1 MRERLLLLSNSMM
14 SALQRIVLVAAILA
28 IVTAIPAEK
37 PLSQPFTCYSDDQCR
52 DFIGFV
58 SCMV

>member
-1 MRERLLLLSNSMM
+1 MM

-28 IVTAIPAEK
+28 IVTAVAVEG
-37 PLSQPFTCYSDDQCR
+37 SRQCFKDANCQ
-52 DFIGFV
+52 DFLTDV